1 MQPTE
6 EDLAAAQQAQSD
18 GEAAKPVKT
27 KAPLPEKMDSPEVD
41 QSAATG
47 AKPSLANNLKA
58 AAAAAT
64 AAVASP
70 PSPAKGSIAAA
81 VKPPPRIENATKPE
95 VQSKAAAREA
105 DRPLPLPSLDAVLH
119 MPSPENVRHPHL
131 STPPYAHHF
140 DSWSMVKELE
150 QGGYTKDQ
158 AVSSMKA
165 IRTLLAGNLDVA
177 QKSLVSKSDV
187 ENVSDAPVKEEL
199 VAVPLM
205 MLQ

>member
-1 MQPTE
+1 
-6 EDLAAAQQAQSD
+6 
-18 GEAAKPVKT
+18 
-27 KAPLPEKMDSPEVD
+27 
-41 QSAATG
+41 
-47 AKPSLANNLKA
+47 
-58 AAAAAT
+58 
-64 AAVASP
+64 
-70 PSPAKGSIAAA
+70 
-81 VKPPPRIENATKPE
+81 
-95 VQSKAAAREA
+95 
-105 DRPLPLPSLDAVLH
+105 
-119 MPSPENVRHPHL
+119 
-131 STPPYAHHF
+131 
-140 DSWSMVKELE
+140 MVKELE